1 MYHLFLPMERKP
13 LHDTALVVAQTF
25 RDEHG
30 RVIAALMSKLGDL
43 ALAEDALQDA
53 LVEALE
59 SWPERGV
66 PLNPGAWM
74 TTIASRRAIDRLR
87 RAQTYARKQE
97 ILAGL
102 ASLDTADPFELDGSP
117 PIPDERLKLMFTCC
131 HPSLALEAQV
141 ALTLQTLGGLS
152 IAEIAR
158 AFLVQENT
166 MAQRLARAKAKIRDA
181 GIPYA
186 VPPMDVLPERLD
198 ALLAVIYLIFN
209 EGYVATSG
217 EHYQRRELCRET
229 IHLARV
235 LVELLASPHFTERGT
250 AEAKG
255 LLALML
261 LHDARHAARLDVSGA
276 LVLLEDQDRELWDKV
291 QIREGVLLIREA
303 LLMGKPGPYQVQA
316 SIAALHAEA
325 PTAAQTDW
333 RQIAQLY
340 GVLAEMTPSA
350 VVEVNRAVAVAMS
363 EGPAAGLRLLDQLDA
378 DLQQYYPYHI
388 ARADMLRR
396 MAQPDLAAAA
406 YQRALDLCQNE
417 AERTFLQ
424 GRLMEMNSAR
434 H

>member
-1 MYHLFLPMERKP
+1 MERKP

-87 RAQTYARKQE
+87 RAKTYARKQE

-102 ASLDTADPFELDGSP
+102 AALDSADTPEFDTAP

-186 VPPMDVLPERLD
+186 VPPIDVLPERLD

-217 EHYQRRELCRET
+217 EHYQRRELCREA

-235 LVELLASPHFTERGT
+235 LVELLSP
-250 AEAKG
+250 
-255 LLALML
+255 
-261 LHDARHAARLDVSGA
+261 
-276 LVLLEDQDRELWDKV
+276 
-291 QIREGVLLIREA
+291 
-303 LLMGKPGPYQVQA
+303 
-316 SIAALHAEA
+316 
-325 PTAAQTDW
+325 
-333 RQIAQLY
+333 
-340 GVLAEMTPSA
+340 
-350 VVEVNRAVAVAMS
+350 
-363 EGPAAGLRLLDQLDA
+363 
-378 DLQQYYPYHI
+378 
-388 ARADMLRR
+388 
-396 MAQPDLAAAA
+396 
-406 YQRALDLCQNE
+406 
-417 AERTFLQ
+417 
-424 GRLMEMNSAR
+424 
-434 H
+434 